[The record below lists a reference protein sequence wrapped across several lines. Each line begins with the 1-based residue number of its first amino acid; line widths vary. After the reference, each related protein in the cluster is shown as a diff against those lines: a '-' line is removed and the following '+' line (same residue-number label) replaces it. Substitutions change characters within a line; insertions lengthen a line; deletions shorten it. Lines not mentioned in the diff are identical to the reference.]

1 MKSNDAAKGGLG
13 VTLFERVI
21 RDPRFAPVVHLLDT
35 QYRMNRL
42 ICEWASRAMYEGA
55 LVSHPSVAE
64 HTVADLHGVG
74 QTTTAGTMA
83 EIVGEG
89 DEEIE
94 LYDDDGAPVRVD
106 RKGNVKTVSD
116 ADDVDG
122 DDDRMA
128 EPVMLLLDTSG
139 AEMSE
144 ESANEGSYRN
154 SGEAHVV
161 MKHVLSLLDNR
172 GLNPREIGVITPYNG
187 QLEVRTTRTY
197 VHTYIKTEDTVSLHI
212 PHILH

>member
-1 MKSNDAAKGGLG
+1 VKSNEAANGGLG

-42 ICEWASRAMYEGA
+42 ICEWASKAMYEGA

-64 HTVADLHGVG
+64 HTVADLHAVG
-74 QTTTAGTMA
+74 QTTTAAAIAASNIGSSSVGTMT
-83 EIVGEG
+83 ETVGEE

-94 LYDDDGAPVRVD
+94 LYDDDGLPVHVD
-106 RKGNVKTVSD
+106 RKKNVKT
-116 ADDVDG
+116 AADVDG
-122 DDDRMA
+122 DDDRVV

-161 MKHVLSLLDNR
+161 MKHVLSLLDDR

-187 QLEVRTTRTY
+187 QLEVRTYTRTPC
-197 VHTYIKTEDTVSLHI
+197 T
-212 PHILH
+212 